1 MPLVTKIKADELPL
15 KAITINDSKTFIES
29 ILDVSDDG
37 EIDFKSKVPV
47 VLDFYADWCGPCKG
61 LSPIMDELADEY
73 KGRVGFYKIDIEK
86 AEQVAISFGV
96 MSIPTLMFISENEL
110 PVRIPGA
117 ISKAEMKKVIEEH
130 LLKKDDNNKSK

>member
-1 MPLVTKIKADELPL
+1 MSLVAKVRADEIPIKAT
-15 KAITINDSKTFIES
+15 IINDTETFIENVLG
-29 ILDVSDDG
+29 ISDGG
-37 EIDFKSKVPV
+37 EIEFKSKVPV

-73 KGRVGFYKIDIEK
+73 KGKIGFYKINIDEANQI
-86 AEQVAISFGV
+86 AISFGV

-130 LLKKDDNNKSK
+130 LLKKDDNNKSE